1 MKRWTPRSW
10 VAISSAVC
18 LGLLVATSSAMAE
31 HHEGS
36 AMEAKAMLERAVA
49 ALKEDE
55 AAALKAFTAD
65 TDGFRD
71 RDLYVFCSGPDG
83 KMTAHGANASLIG
96 KNFCGFVDKAGK
108 QFGAEM
114 CSNASGKINVIEY
127 VWPRPGETEPS
138 QKASYYTKVAGQI
151 CGVGFYK

>member
-1 MKRWTPRSW
+1 MKSRTAQSY
-10 VAISSAVC
+10 VGITSAVC
-18 LGLLVATSSAMAE
+18 LGLLVATSSVMAE
-31 HHEGS
+31 HHEGT
-36 AMEAKAMLERAVA
+36 AMEAKAMLKRAVA

-65 TDGFRD
+65 TDGFKD

-83 KMTAHGANASLIG
+83 EMTAHGANASLIG

-108 QFGAEM
+108 DFGAEM
-114 CSNASGKINVIEY
+114 CANASDKINVIEY

-138 QKASYYTKVAGQI
+138 EKASYYTKVGSQI